1 MPGANS
7 AGRRAS
13 QWTAAPLCG
22 HNSAT
27 QNGGVRDMGREWY
40 VARNG
45 ETFGPFGFERMVR
58 GVRDGEM
65 RGDDLV
71 WREGMAQWQPAAD
84 VPELWPPQAPL
95 SAQPAPAARDRPP
108 TAARA
113 PERVQ
118 PVAETAPV
126 KPQGDGG
133 KDAGETTPARP
144 RAGLIVRHWRGEL
157 TLAQAYWGAGF
168 LLTIVA
174 VGLSYLLGLGLE
186 HANLPPTPVGIVL
199 VAQICLLLA
208 LVVWQIVGIWRA
220 AGNHIRS
227 TGRRAW
233 AVLARVAVLAG
244 ALRAVADF
252 TTVTLPMLQESVRL
266 VAGRES
272 IPPHRLRLLRN
283 GTELELAG
291 GMPHGT
297 AEAVRTLLDAA
308 PGVQVLHLNSVGGR
322 VSEGHQ
328 VYRLVRD
335 RGLTTYT
342 ATDCFSACTIAF
354 LGGSQRYLANN
365 ARLGFHSISFG
376 GVDYQRLPDI
386 NADLRRTLEQ
396 DNVPK
401 WFIDKALTTP
411 ASSMWHPSHDELVAA
426 SVVTRVVDPD
436 HFGWS
441 GLPDW
446 KDKDAI
452 ERGLLSVP
460 LYKLIKDND
469 ADAFKT
475 IADRFSDAVKV
486 GKSMPEAMQDVQ
498 ALALADILAKYIQVA
513 PDEPIQRYWRTQIAE
528 MEHLGKT
535 DASACAAFA
544 FPELRRADFNINK
557 LVPTPLL
564 ADDIAA
570 LTELIQQA
578 ISAPDR
584 RRSESLDSEL
594 DQVGARLAAR
604 IPAAQDVLAEPSR
617 YFDKPK
623 LLCDVVIAFYADILS
638 LPPQRAGPI
647 LRAIAEPVR

>member
-1 MPGANS
+1 M
-7 AGRRAS
+7 GRD
-13 QWTAAPLCG
+13 W
-22 HNSAT
+22 
-27 QNGGVRDMGREWY
+27 GREWY

-45 ETFGPFGFERMVR
+45 ETFGPFAFERVVR
-58 GVRDGEM
+58 GAREGEM
-65 RGDDLV
+65 RDDDLV
-71 WREGMAQWQPAAD
+71 WREGMAHWQPAAD
-84 VPELWPPQAPL
+84 VPELWQPLYAPL
-95 SAQPAPAARDRPP
+95 SVHHTTVDHDHPA
-108 TAARA
+108 TAASE

-118 PVAETAPV
+118 PVAVTVPV
-126 KPQGDGG
+126 KPQSEGG
-133 KDAGETTPARP
+133 KDLGVAAPARP
-144 RAGLIVRHWRGEL
+144 RAGLIVRHWRGQL

-174 VGLSYLLGLGLE
+174 VGLSHLLGLWLE
-186 HANLPPTPVGIVL
+186 HANLPPHPGRHGAGGPNL
-199 VAQICLLLA
+199 P
-208 LVVWQIVGIWRA
+208 A
-220 AGNHIRS
+220 AGPGRVA
-227 TGRRAW
+227 GRRHLAGSRQPHQIDRPPRMGRM
-233 AVLARVAVLAG
+233 ARVAVFAG
-244 ALRAVADF
+244 ALRAVVDF
-252 TTVTLPMLQESVRL
+252 TNVTLPMLQESLRL

-272 IPPHRLRLLRN
+272 IPPHRLRLLR
-283 GTELELAG
+283 GATELELAG

-297 AEAVRTLLDAA
+297 AEALRTLLDAA
-308 PGVQVLHLNSVGGR
+308 PSVQVLHLNSVGGR

-328 VYRLVRD
+328 VYRIVRG

-342 ATDCFSACTIAF
+342 ATDCYSACTIAF
-354 LGGSQRYLANN
+354 LGGSQRYLASN

-376 GVDYQRLPDI
+376 GVDYQRLPEI
-386 NADLRRTLEQ
+386 NADLRRALEQ

-426 SVVTRVVDPD
+426 NVVTRVVDPD

-475 IADRFSDAVKV
+475 ITDRFSEAVKL

-498 ALALADILAKYIQVA
+498 AQALADILAQYIQVA
-513 PDEPIQRYWRTQIAE
+513 PDEPIRRYWHTQIAE
-528 MEHLGKT
+528 MEHLSKT

-544 FPELRRADFNINK
+544 FPELRGADYNLNK
-557 LVPTPLL
+557 LLPAPLL

-578 ISAPDR
+578 IRAPDR
-584 RRSESLDSEL
+584 RRSENLDQEL
-594 DQVGARLAAR
+594 DEVGVGLAGR
-604 IPAAQDVLAEPSR
+604 IPTAQDVLAEPTR
-617 YFDKPK
+617 YSTNPS
-623 LLCDVVIAFYADILS
+623 CSAMS
-638 LPPQRAGPI
+638 
-647 LRAIAEPVR
+647 